1 MPERRR
7 AAKHLLSCA
16 WSEARQGRPGSTRTG
31 ISVPVPHR
39 APYLHERALGPQLA
53 GGSTGWRA
61 GSRRLVASCDCES
74 LRATESAVGRH
85 SSYQA
90 TEVAGRDAGHG
101 PGGEGEGRVLDKVR
115 RLYTHSSTPGS
126 QSLTPYLGRAAA
138 RHGLAQSPLDI
149 SLASPEPNSRAGPAD
164 DD

>member
-16 WSEARQGRPGSTRTG
+16 WSEARQGGQVARGQVSQYPCLT
-31 ISVPVPHR
+31 VHR
-39 APYLHERALGPQLA
+39 YLHERALGPQLA

-90 TEVAGRDAGHG
+90 TEVAGREAGHG

-126 QSLTPYLGRAAA
+126 QSLAPYLGRAAA